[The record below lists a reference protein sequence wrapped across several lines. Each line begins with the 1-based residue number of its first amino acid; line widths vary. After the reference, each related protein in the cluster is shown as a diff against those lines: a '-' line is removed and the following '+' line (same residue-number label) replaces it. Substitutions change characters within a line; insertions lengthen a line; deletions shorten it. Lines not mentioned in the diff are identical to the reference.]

1 MKKITNWIKLILWVS
16 GASLFLCIVTAPL
29 YRDMKITMNHRRGSL
44 VPPPGT
50 KEVHEAERA
59 WTSKDYAKAD
69 RLFQRSLILKDSWDT
84 QEKYAR
90 FLTQTGNFKKS
101 LPIYQKLVN
110 AMAHSRDN
118 LEILLRYA
126 YALDANS
133 RNEEANVIYRR
144 LYSLNPRDLRVS
156 PLLSSGTSHTSPK
169 PNSSL

>member
-1 MKKITNWIKLILWVS
+1 MTVNPAIISRLSNSLAPYFGSVDCTESKLHTFEI
-16 GASLFLCIVTAPL
+16 
-29 YRDMKITMNHRRGSL
+29 GS
-44 VPPPGT
+44 
-50 KEVHEAERA
+50 
-59 WTSKDYAKAD
+59 
-69 RLFQRSLILKDSWDT
+69 
-84 QEKYAR
+84 
-90 FLTQTGNFKKS
+90 KKS

-156 PLLSSGTSHTSPK
+156 PLLSSGTSRTFPK